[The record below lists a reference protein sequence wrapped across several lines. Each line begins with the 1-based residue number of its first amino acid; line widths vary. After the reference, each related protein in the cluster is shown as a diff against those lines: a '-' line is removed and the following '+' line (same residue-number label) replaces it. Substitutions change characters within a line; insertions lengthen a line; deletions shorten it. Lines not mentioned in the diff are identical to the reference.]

1 MELFA
6 GSDGIFRAF
15 SGPAPKVYPMTENQ
29 PPQPQ
34 NQPGDTP
41 DQASPYGSTYG
52 SQSQQ
57 GTPPSFGS
65 SPYEGTQQLPTTGY
79 GQHSQQQSAPQ
90 GGPPQGG
97 PAQGGPAQGG
107 SGQPGQYSSGG
118 GTYQQGGQFGMAGA
132 HQGTSPGP
140 NWPFGPQP
148 AQPEP
153 PKPKRRGLALVAAT
167 ALLVGTAGGVGG
179 AAVYSA
185 TNDSTTANTPSVTAP
200 LNGGQAAPASAPDG
214 SVQAAAAKV
223 LPSTVKISSVTSQGA
238 ATGSGIVISKDG
250 LIVTNN
256 HVVAGG
262 TKLSVMLNDGRTVPA
277 TIVGTDA
284 LTDLAVIK
292 AGATDLT
299 PAVLGK
305 SGTLGVGQ
313 GVVAIGSPFGLEAT
327 VTSGIVSALN
337 RPVTSGSAD
346 AQDSTTVFPAI
357 QTDAAINPGNSG
369 GALIDLAGQVV
380 GINSAIKTAGGSG
393 QSEGGNI
400 GLGFAIPIDQAKP
413 IIDELVAK
421 GKATH
426 ARLGVTV
433 GDAQSTDGLSQGA
446 TLGEVTSGGAADK
459 AGLKAGDIV
468 TAVDGKAIAS
478 GDALV
483 AAVRSHRPD
492 DEVEI
497 TFTRAGKAGQKVTAK
512 LGSDNG
518 NPTG

>member
-1 MELFA
+1 
-6 GSDGIFRAF
+6 
-15 SGPAPKVYPMTENQ
+15 MTDNQ
-29 PPQPQ
+29 PPE
-34 NQPGDTP
+34 
-41 DQASPYGSTYG
+41 
-52 SQSQQ
+52 SQS
-57 GTPPSFGS
+57 GHVPFGS
-65 SPYEGTQQLPTTGY
+65 NPPERTQQLPMY
-79 GQHSQQQSAPQ
+79 GQHQQQQYAPQ
-90 GGPPQGG
+90 GGQ
-97 PAQGGPAQGG
+97 QQL
-107 SGQPGQYSSGG
+107 GQPGQHPSGG
-118 GTYQQGGQFGMAGA
+118 SAYPQFGTPGT
-132 HQGTSPGP
+132 HQGASPGP
-140 NWPFGPQP
+140 NWPFGPQQ
-148 AQPEP
+148 QPVP
-153 PKPKRRGLALVAAT
+153 SAPGKPKRMGLAIVAAT
-167 ALLVGTAGGVGG
+167 ALLVGAAGGVGA

-185 TNDSTTANTPSVTAP
+185 TNDTGASPSVTAP
-200 LNGGQAAPASAPDG
+200 LNGNQAAPASAPDG
-214 SVQAAAAKV
+214 SVQNAAAKV
-223 LPSTVKISSVTSQGA
+223 LGSVVKIAVASQQGA
-238 ATGSGIVISKDG
+238 GTGSGIVISKDG

-256 HVVAGG
+256 HVVSGAGSG
-262 TKLSVMLNDGRTVPA
+262 ANISVVLNDGRTVSA
-277 TIVGTDA
+277 TVKGTDP

-292 AGATDLT
+292 ADATDLT
-299 PAVLGK
+299 PA
-305 SGTLGVGQ
+305 TLGSSGNLAVGQ

-337 RPVTSGSAD
+337 RPVTSGD
-346 AQDSTTVFPAI
+346 EQQDSTTVFPAI

-433 GDAQSTDGLSQGA
+433 GDAQSSDGLTNGA
-446 TLGEVTSGGAADK
+446 RLGEVTSGGAADK
-459 AGLKAGDIV
+459 AGLQSGDVV

-483 AAVRSHRPD
+483 AAVRSHRPG
-492 DEVEI
+492 DEVKLSI
-497 TFTRAGKAGQKVTAK
+497 TRNGKPQTVNAT

>member
-1 MELFA
+1 
-6 GSDGIFRAF
+6 
-15 SGPAPKVYPMTENQ
+15 MTENQ
-29 PPQPQ
+29 PHQPQ
-34 NQPGDTP
+34 NQPGNDNP
-41 DQASPYGSTYG
+41 AQGSTYG
-52 SQSQQ
+52 NQAPQ
-57 GTPPSFGS
+57 GTPPSYGS
-65 SPYEGTQQLPTTGY
+65 SPQERTQQLPTTGY
-79 GQHSQQQSAPQ
+79 GQHAQQQYAPQ
-90 GGPPQGG
+90 GQGR
-97 PAQGGPAQGG
+97 
-107 SGQPGQYSSGG
+107 Y
-118 GTYQQGGQFGMAGA
+118 QGGQFGSTGA
-132 HQGTSPGP
+132 HQGASPGT
-140 NWPFGPQP
+140 NWPPFGPQQP

-185 TNDSTTANTPSVTAP
+185 TNDSSATPSVTAP
-200 LNGGQAAPASAPDG
+200 LNGGQAAPVAAPNG
-214 SVQAAAAKV
+214 SVQNAAAKV
-223 LPSTVKISSVTSQGA
+223 LPSVVKIAFTTAQGSG
-238 ATGSGIVISKDG
+238 TGSGIVISKDG
-250 LIVTNN
+250 LIATNN
-256 HVVAGG
+256 HVVAGAG
-262 TKLSVMLNDGRTVPA
+262 QGGKLSVILNDGRTVSA
-277 TIVGTDA
+277 TVVGTDP
-284 LTDLAVIK
+284 LTDLAVIRADAK
-292 AGATDLT
+292 DLT
-299 PAVLGK
+299 PATLGT
-305 SGTLGVGQ
+305 SGNLGVGQ
-313 GVVAIGSPFGLEAT
+313 GVVAIGSPFGLDAT

-337 RPVTSGSAD
+337 RPVTSGGEE
-346 AQDSTTVFPAI
+346 QDSTTVFPAI

-426 ARLGVTV
+426 ARLGVQV
-433 GDAQSTDGLSQGA
+433 GDAQSSDGLTQGA

-459 AGLKAGDIV
+459 AGLKSGDVV
-468 TAVDGKAIAS
+468 TAIDGKAIAS

-492 DEVEI
+492 DEVTI
-497 TFTRAGKAGQKVTAK
+497 TYNRSGQTGQTAKAK

>member
-1 MELFA
+1 MEFFG
-6 GSDGIFRAF
+6 GSEGIFRRL
-15 SGPAPKVYPMTENQ
+15 SGPADKVLPMTENQ
-29 PPQPQ
+29 PQQPQPQ
-34 NQPGDTP
+34 PGP
-41 DQASPYGSTYG
+41 NAQG
-52 SQSQQ
+52 QQ
-57 GTPPSFGS
+57 GP
-65 SPYEGTQQLPTTGY
+65 ERTQQLPMY
-79 GQHSQQQSAPQ
+79 GQHQQQHYAPQ
-90 GGPPQGG
+90 GGQPRLDSGPQGQRPG
-97 PAQGGPAQGG
+97 QYPAGGGAYPQF
-107 SGQPGQYSSGG
+107 GQPG
-118 GTYQQGGQFGMAGA
+118 T

-140 NWPFGPQP
+140 NWPHGPQQP
-148 AQPEP
+148 ATAAA
-153 PKPKRRGLALVAAT
+153 PKPKRRIGLAAVALT

-185 TNDSTTANTPSVTAP
+185 SNDHTTNTPSVTAP
-200 LNGGQAAPASAPDG
+200 LNGNQAAPAAAPDG
-214 SVQAAAAKV
+214 SVQSASAKV
-223 LPSTVKISSVTSQGA
+223 LPSVVKIAVVSSQGA
-238 ATGSGIVISKDG
+238 ETGSGIVISKDG

-256 HVVAGG
+256 HVAAGLG
-262 TKLSVMLNDGRTVPA
+262 SAGKISVMLNDGRTVPA
-277 TIVGTDA
+277 TIKGTDP
-284 LTDLAVIK
+284 LTDIAVIK
-292 AGATDLT
+292 VEATDLT
-299 PAVLGK
+299 PA
-305 SGTLGVGQ
+305 TLGSSGKLAVGQ

-337 RPVTSGSAD
+337 RPVTSGD
-346 AQDSTTVFPAI
+346 EQQDSTTVFPAI

-433 GDAQSTDGLSQGA
+433 GDAQSSDGLTSGA
-446 TLGEVTSGGAADK
+446 RLGEVTSGGAADK
-459 AGLKAGDIV
+459 AGLQSGDVV
-468 TAVDGKAIAS
+468 TAVDGKTIAS

-483 AAVRSHRPD
+483 AAVRSHRPGD
-492 DEVEI
+492 QVKLSI
-497 TFTRAGKAGQKVTAK
+497 TRGGTKQTLTAT

>member
-1 MELFA
+1 
-6 GSDGIFRAF
+6 
-15 SGPAPKVYPMTENQ
+15 MTENQ
-29 PPQPQ
+29 PHQPQ
-34 NQPGDTP
+34 NQPGHDAP
-41 DQASPYGSTYG
+41 ASGSTYG
-52 SQSQQ
+52 NQPQQ
-57 GTPPSFGS
+57 GASPAYGS
-65 SPYEGTQQLPTTGY
+65 SPQERERTQQLPVQGY
-79 GQHSQQQSAPQ
+79 GQHQHQQYAPQ
-90 GGPPQGG
+90 GGQPRIGQHPS
-97 PAQGGPAQGG
+97 GG
-107 SGQPGQYSSGG
+107 SAYPQS
-118 GTYQQGGQFGMAGA
+118 GQFGTAGT

-140 NWPFGPQP
+140 NWPFDPQP

-185 TNDSTTANTPSVTAP
+185 TNDSSSSAPSVTAP
-200 LNGGQAAPASAPDG
+200 LNGGQAAPVSAPDG

-223 LPSTVKISSVTSQGA
+223 LPSVVKIGVATSQGA
-238 ATGSGIVISKDG
+238 ATGSGIVISQDG

-256 HVVAGG
+256 HVVAGAG
-262 TKLSVMLNDGRTVPA
+262 SGGKISVMLNDGRTLSA
-277 TIVGTDA
+277 TVVGTDP
-284 LTDLAVIK
+284 LTDLAVIRADAK
-292 AGATDLT
+292 DLK

-337 RPVTSGSAD
+337 RPVTSGD
-346 AQDSTTVFPAI
+346 AQQDSTTVFPAI

-426 ARLGVTV
+426 ARLGVQV
-433 GDAQSTDGLSQGA
+433 GDAQSSDGLQQGA
-446 TLGEVTSGGAADK
+446 TLGEVTVGGAADK
-459 AGLKAGDIV
+459 AGLKKGDVV
-468 TAVDGKAIAS
+468 TSVDGKAIAS

-492 DEVEI
+492 DEVSI
-497 TFTRAGKAGQKVTAK
+497 TLTRAGKPQTIKAT

>member
-1 MELFA
+1 
-6 GSDGIFRAF
+6 
-15 SGPAPKVYPMTENQ
+15 MTENQ
-29 PPQPQ
+29 PQQPQ
-34 NQPGDTP
+34 NQPGSDNP
-41 DQASPYGSTYG
+41 AQGSTPG
-52 SQSQQ
+52 SQPQQ
-57 GTPPSFGS
+57 GAQPSFGAN
-65 SPYEGTQQLPTTGY
+65 PQERTQQLPMGGY
-79 GQHSQQQSAPQ
+79 GQHQQQQFAPQ
-90 GGPPQGG
+90 GGQQRPGQHPS
-97 PAQGGPAQGG
+97 GG
-107 SGQPGQYSSGG
+107 SAYP
-118 GTYQQGGQFGMAGA
+118 QFGAPGT

-140 NWPFGPQP
+140 AWPFGPQP
-148 AQPEP
+148 AAAPAP
-153 PKPKRRGLALVAAT
+153 AKPKRVGLALVAAT

-185 TNDSTTANTPSVTAP
+185 TNDSGSNSPSVTAP
-200 LNGGQAAPASAPDG
+200 LNGNQAAPAAAPDG
-214 SVQAAAAKV
+214 SVQSAAAKV
-223 LPSTVKISSVTSQGA
+223 LPSTVKIAVATSQGA

-256 HVVAGG
+256 HVVAGAG
-262 TKLSVMLNDGRTVPA
+262 SGASISVVLNDGRTIPA
-277 TIVGTDA
+277 TIKGTDA

-292 AGATDLT
+292 ADATDLT
-299 PAVLGK
+299 PA
-305 SGTLGVGQ
+305 TLGSSGNLAVGQ

-337 RPVTSGSAD
+337 RPVTSGD
-346 AQDSTTVFPAI
+346 EQQDSTTVFPAI

-426 ARLGVTV
+426 ARLGVQV
-433 GDAQSTDGLSQGA
+433 GDAQSSDGLTNGA
-446 TLGEVTSGGAADK
+446 RLGEVTSGGAADK
-459 AGLKAGDIV
+459 AGLQAGDVV

-483 AAVRSHRPD
+483 AAVRSHRPG
-492 DEVEI
+492 DEVKI
-497 TFTRAGKAGQKVTAK
+497 TLTRAGKSQTVTAT

>member
-1 MELFA
+1 
-6 GSDGIFRAF
+6 
-15 SGPAPKVYPMTENQ
+15 MTENQ

-34 NQPGDTP
+34 SQPGDDTP
-41 DQASPYGSTYG
+41 AQGSTFGSQPAHQPQQPAMPTYG
-52 SQSQQ
+52 S
-57 GTPPSFGS
+57 GS
-65 SPYEGTQQLPTTGY
+65 PERTQQLPMGGY
-79 GQHSQQQSAPQ
+79 GQHQQQPYLSQGGPQ
-90 GGPPQGG
+90 GGQ
-97 PAQGGPAQGG
+97 QW
-107 SGQPGQYSSGG
+107 PGQHPTGG
-118 GTYQQGGQFGMAGA
+118 GGAAHQQGGQFGMSGT
-132 HQGTSPGP
+132 HQGASPGP
-140 NWPFGPQP
+140 DWPFGPQP
-148 AQPEP
+148 AQSEP
-153 PKPKRRGLALVAAT
+153 PKPPKRRGLALVAAT
-167 ALLVGTAGGVGG
+167 ALLVGAAGGVGS

-185 TNDSTTANTPSVTAP
+185 TNDSSTSTPSVTAP
-200 LNGGQAAPASAPDG
+200 LNGGQAAPVSAPDG
-214 SVQAAAAKV
+214 SVQNAASKV
-223 LPSTVKISSVTSQGA
+223 LPSVVKIGVTTSQGA

-256 HVVAGG
+256 HVVAGAG
-262 TKLSVMLNDGRTVPA
+262 QGGKIQVMLNDGRTLDA
-277 TIVGTDA
+277 TIVGTDP
-284 LTDLAVIK
+284 LTDLAVIRANAK
-292 AGATDLT
+292 DLT

-337 RPVTSGSAD
+337 RPVTSGD
-346 AQDSTTVFPAI
+346 TQQDSTTVFPAI

-426 ARLGVTV
+426 ARLGVGV
-433 GDAQSTDGLSQGA
+433 GDAQSTAAFQQGA
-446 TLGEVTSGGAADK
+446 TIGEVTSGGAADK
-459 AGLKAGDIV
+459 AGLKTGDVV
-468 TAVDGKAIAS
+468 TAIDGKVIAS

-483 AAVRSHRPD
+483 AAVRSHRPG
-492 DEVEI
+492 DEVTI
-497 TFTRAGKAGQKVTAK
+497 TLTRAGKSQQVKAT

>member
-1 MELFA
+1 
-6 GSDGIFRAF
+6 
-15 SGPAPKVYPMTENQ
+15 MTENQ
-29 PPQPQ
+29 PPQ
-34 NQPGDTP
+34 NQPGQNP
-41 DQASPYGSTYG
+41 
-52 SQSQQ
+52 Q
-57 GTPPSFGS
+57 GPQGP
-65 SPYEGTQQLPTTGY
+65 ERTQQLPMY
-79 GQHSQQQSAPQ
+79 GQHQQQQFAPQ
-90 GGPPQGG
+90 GG
-97 PAQGGPAQGG
+97 
-107 SGQPGQYSSGG
+107 QPGQQRPDSGPQGQRPGQYPSGG
-118 GTYQQGGQFGMAGA
+118 SAYPQFGAPGT
-132 HQGTSPGP
+132 HQGASPGP
-140 NWPFGPQP
+140 GWPYGPQP
-148 AQPEP
+148 ATATATAE
-153 PKPKRRGLALVAAT
+153 KPKKRAGLAAVALT
-167 ALLVGTAGGVGG
+167 ALLVGLAGGVGG

-185 TNDSTTANTPSVTAP
+185 SNDHTTNSPSVTAP
-200 LNGGQAAPASAPDG
+200 LNGNQAAPAAAPDG
-214 SVQAAAAKV
+214 SVQSAAAKV
-223 LPSTVKISSVTSQGA
+223 LPSVVKIAVATSQGA

-256 HVVAGG
+256 HVVAGAG
-262 TKLSVMLNDGRTVPA
+262 QGATITVMLNDGRTVNA
-277 TIVGTDA
+277 TVKGTDP
-284 LTDLAVIK
+284 LTDLAVIH
-292 AGATDLT
+292 ADATDLT
-299 PAVLGK
+299 PA
-305 SGTLGVGQ
+305 TLGSSGKLAVGQ

-337 RPVTSGSAD
+337 RPVTSGD
-346 AQDSTTVFPAI
+346 EQQDSTTVFPAI

-433 GDAQSTDGLSQGA
+433 GDAQSTDGLTNGA
-446 TLGEVTSGGAADK
+446 RLGEVTSGGAADK
-459 AGLKAGDIV
+459 AGLQSGDVV

-483 AAVRSHRPD
+483 AAVRSHRPGD
-492 DEVEI
+492 QV
-497 TFTRAGKAGQKVTAK
+497 TLTVTRAGKSVPIKAT

>member
-1 MELFA
+1 MEFF
-6 GSDGIFRAF
+6 GCSDGIFRGF
-15 SGPAPKVYPMTENQ
+15 SGPAAKVLLMTENQ
-29 PPQPQ
+29 PHQPQ
-34 NQPGDTP
+34 NQPGNDTP
-41 DQASPYGSTYG
+41 AQGSTYG
-52 SQSQQ
+52 NQPGNQPQQ
-57 GTPPSFGS
+57 AASPSFGAG
-65 SPYEGTQQLPTTGY
+65 SPERTQQLPMQGY
-79 GQHSQQQSAPQ
+79 GQHQQQQFAPQ
-90 GGPPQGG
+90 GGQQRPGQHPS
-97 PAQGGPAQGG
+97 GG
-107 SGQPGQYSSGG
+107 SAYQP
-118 GTYQQGGQFGMAGA
+118 GGQFGTAGT
-132 HQGTSPGP
+132 HQGASPGP

-148 AQPEP
+148 AQSEP
-153 PKPKRRGLALVAAT
+153 PKPPKRRGLALVAAT
-167 ALLVGTAGGVGG
+167 ALLVGAAGGIGS

-185 TNDSTTANTPSVTAP
+185 TNDTSASPSVTAP
-200 LNGGQAAPASAPDG
+200 LNGGQAAPVSAPDG
-214 SVQAAAAKV
+214 SVQNAAAKV
-223 LPSTVKISSVTSQGA
+223 LPSVVKIAVTSSQGA
-238 ATGSGIVISKDG
+238 GTGSGIVISKDG

-256 HVVAGG
+256 HVVAGAG
-262 TKLSVMLNDGRTVPA
+262 QGAKIAVMLNDGRTVSA
-277 TIVGTDA
+277 TIVGTDP
-284 LTDLAVIK
+284 LTDLAVIRADAK
-292 AGATDLT
+292 DLT
-299 PAVLGK
+299 PAALGK
-305 SGTLGVGQ
+305 SGDLGVGQ

-337 RPVTSGSAD
+337 RPVTSGD
-346 AQDSTTVFPAI
+346 EQQDSTTVFPAI

-426 ARLGVTV
+426 ARLGVQV
-433 GDAQSTDGLSQGA
+433 GDAQSTDGLTQGA

-459 AGLKAGDIV
+459 AGLKSGDVV
-468 TAVDGKAIAS
+468 TAIDGKAIAS

-492 DEVEI
+492 DEVSI
-497 TFTRAGKAGQKVTAK
+497 TFTRAGKAQTVKAK

>member
-1 MELFA
+1 MEFF
-6 GSDGIFRAF
+6 GSSDGIFRGF
-15 SGPAPKVYPMTENQ
+15 SGAAAKVVPMTENQ
-29 PPQPQ
+29 PHQPQ
-34 NQPGDTP
+34 NQPGNDTP
-41 DQASPYGSTYG
+41 TQGSTYG
-52 SQSQQ
+52 NQPQQ
-57 GTPPSFGS
+57 GPSPSFGS
-65 SPYEGTQQLPTTGY
+65 SSPERTQQLPMSGY
-79 GQHSQQQSAPQ
+79 GQHPQQQYAPQ
-90 GGPPQGG
+90 GGQ
-97 PAQGGPAQGG
+97 QR
-107 SGQPGQYSSGG
+107 PGQHPSGG
-118 GTYQQGGQFGMAGA
+118 GAYQQGGQFGTAGA

-148 AQPEP
+148 PQSVQPEH

-167 ALLVGTAGGVGG
+167 ALLVGAAGGVGS

-185 TNDSTTANTPSVTAP
+185 TNDSSSSPSVTAP
-200 LNGGQAAPASAPDG
+200 LNGGQAAPVSAPDG
-214 SVQAAAAKV
+214 SVQNAAAKV
-223 LPSTVKISSVTSQGA
+223 LPSVVKIGVMTSQGA
-238 ATGSGIVISKDG
+238 ATGSGIVVSKDG

-256 HVVAGG
+256 HVVASGG
-262 TKLSVMLNDGRTVPA
+262 NGGKISVMLNDGRTVPA
-277 TIVGTDA
+277 TIVGTDP

-292 AGATDLT
+292 ASANDLK

-305 SGTLGVGQ
+305 SGDLGVGQ

-337 RPVTSGSAD
+337 RPVTSGD
-346 AQDSTTVFPAI
+346 QEQDSTTVFPAI

-433 GDAQSTDGLSQGA
+433 GDAQSTDGLQQGA

-459 AGLKAGDIV
+459 AGLKSGDVV
-468 TAVDGKAIAS
+468 TAIDGKAIAS

-492 DEVEI
+492 DEVTI
-497 TFTRAGKAGQKVTAK
+497 TLTRDGKSQTVKAK

>member
-1 MELFA
+1 MDFFGCSE
-6 GSDGIFRAF
+6 GIFRAL
-15 SGPAPKVYPMTENQ
+15 SGPAVKVLVMNEN
-29 PPQPQ
+29 PQQLPQ
-34 NQPGDTP
+34 NQPGSNP
-41 DQASPYGSTYG
+41 EQGSTPG
-52 SQSQQ
+52 SQN
-57 GTPPSFGS
+57 PSYGAG
-65 SPYEGTQQLPTTGY
+65 PQERTQQLPMGGY
-79 GQHSQQQSAPQ
+79 GPHQQQQFAPQ
-90 GGPPQGG
+90 GGQPRPPQGSG
-97 PAQGGPAQGG
+97 QHPAGG
-107 SGQPGQYSSGG
+107 SAYP
-118 GTYQQGGQFGMAGA
+118 QFGPGA
-132 HQGTSPGP
+132 HQGTPPGP
-140 NWPFGPQP
+140 NWRYGPQTAAP
-148 AQPEP
+148 APE
-153 PKPKRRGLALVAAT
+153 KPKRRGLALVALT

-185 TNDSTTANTPSVTAP
+185 TNGSTSNTPSVTAP
-200 LNGGQAAPASAPDG
+200 LNGNQAAPASSPDG
-214 SVQAAAAKV
+214 SVQSAAAKV
-223 LPSTVKISSVTSQGA
+223 LPSVVKIAVATSQGE

-256 HVVAGG
+256 HVVAGAG
-262 TKLSVMLNDGRTVPA
+262 SGATISVMLNDGRTVPA
-277 TIVGTDA
+277 TIKGTDP
-284 LTDLAVIK
+284 LTDLAVIH
-292 AGATDLT
+292 ASATDLT
-299 PAVLGK
+299 PAKLGS
-305 SGTLGVGQ
+305 SGKLAVGQ

-337 RPVTSGSAD
+337 RPVTSGD
-346 AQDSTTVFPAI
+346 AQQDSTTVFPAI

-426 ARLGVTV
+426 ARLGVQV
-433 GDAQSTDGLSQGA
+433 GDAQSSDGLSNGA
-446 TLGEVTSGGAADK
+446 RLGEVTSGGAADK
-459 AGLKAGDIV
+459 AGLHAGDVV

-483 AAVRSHRPD
+483 AAVRSHRPGD
-492 DEVEI
+492 QVKLTI
-497 TFTRAGKAGQKVTAK
+497 TRNGQTQSITAT

>member
-1 MELFA
+1 MEFF
-6 GSDGIFRAF
+6 GSSDGIFRGF
-15 SGPAPKVYPMTENQ
+15 SGPADKVLAMTENQ
-29 PPQPQ
+29 PHQPQ
-34 NQPGDTP
+34 NQAGSDKPA
-41 DQASPYGSTYG
+41 QGSTSDG
-52 SQSQQ
+52 QPQQ
-57 GTPPSFGS
+57 GGQPSIGAN
-65 SPYEGTQQLPTTGY
+65 PERTQQLPMSGY
-79 GQHSQQQSAPQ
+79 GQHQQQQFAPQ
-90 GGPPQGG
+90 GGQQRPGQHPS
-97 PAQGGPAQGG
+97 GG
-107 SGQPGQYSSGG
+107 SAYPQFGAP
-118 GTYQQGGQFGMAGA
+118 GTYQ
-132 HQGTSPGP
+132 GTSAGP
-140 NWPFGPQP
+140 SWPFGPQP
-148 AQPEP
+148 PHAAPAEP
-153 PKPKRRGLALVAAT
+153 AKPKRRGGLALVAAT

-185 TNDSTTANTPSVTAP
+185 INDSSSSPSVTAP
-200 LNGGQAAPASAPDG
+200 LNGNQAAPASAPDG
-214 SVQAAAAKV
+214 SVQSAAAKV
-223 LPSTVKISSVTSQGA
+223 LPSTVKIAVATSQGA

-256 HVVAGG
+256 HVVAGAG
-262 TKLSVMLNDGRTVPA
+262 ANATISVMLNDGRTVPA
-277 TIVGTDA
+277 TVKGTDP
-284 LTDLAVIK
+284 LTDLAVIQ
-292 AGATDLT
+292 AQATDLT
-299 PAVLGK
+299 PA
-305 SGTLGVGQ
+305 TLGSSGKLAVGQ

-337 RPVTSGSAD
+337 RPVTSGD
-346 AQDSTTVFPAI
+346 EQQDSTTVFPAI

-426 ARLGVTV
+426 ARLGVQV
-433 GDAQSTDGLSQGA
+433 GDAQSSDGLPQGA
-446 TLGEVTSGGAADK
+446 RLGEVTSGGAADK
-459 AGLKAGDIV
+459 AGLQAGDVV

-483 AAVRSHRPD
+483 AAVRSHRPG
-492 DEVEI
+492 DEVSI
-497 TFTRAGKAGQKVTAK
+497 TYTRNGKSQTAKVT

>member
-1 MELFA
+1 MDFFG
-6 GSDGIFRAF
+6 GSERIFRAL
-15 SGPAPKVYPMTENQ
+15 SGPAVRVLAMTENP

-34 NQPGDTP
+34 NQPGPNPEQGSTP
-41 DQASPYGSTYG
+41 GNQIPSYGASP
-52 SQSQQ
+52 Q
-57 GTPPSFGS
+57 
-65 SPYEGTQQLPTTGY
+65 ERTQQQPMSGGY
-79 GQHSQQQSAPQ
+79 GHQQQQFAPQ
-90 GGPPQGG
+90 GGQSRPPQG
-97 PAQGGPAQGG
+97 
-107 SGQPGQYSSGG
+107 SGQHPAAGSAYP
-118 GTYQQGGQFGMAGA
+118 QFGAPGT

-140 NWPFGPQP
+140 NWPFGPQQAP
-148 AQPEP
+148 APAPE
-153 PKPKRRGLALVAAT
+153 KPKRRGLALVALT

-185 TNDSTTANTPSVTAP
+185 TNDSTSNTPSVTAP
-200 LNGGQAAPASAPDG
+200 LNGNQAAPASAPDG
-214 SVQAAAAKV
+214 SVQSAAAKV
-223 LPSTVKISSVTSQGA
+223 LPSVVKIAVATSQGE

-256 HVVAGG
+256 HVVAGAG
-262 TKLSVMLNDGRTVPA
+262 QGAEISVMLNDGRTVTA
-277 TIVGTDA
+277 TVKGTDP
-284 LTDLAVIK
+284 LTDLAVIH
-292 AGATDLT
+292 ADATDLT
-299 PAVLGK
+299 PA
-305 SGTLGVGQ
+305 TLGQSGKLAVGQ
-313 GVVAIGSPFGLEAT
+313 GVVAIGSPYGLEAT

-337 RPVTSGSAD
+337 RPVTSGD
-346 AQDSTTVFPAI
+346 QQQDSTTVFPAI

-433 GDAQSTDGLSQGA
+433 GDAQTSDGLSNGA
-446 TLGEVTSGGAADK
+446 RLGEVTSGGAADK
-459 AGLKAGDIV
+459 SGLQAGDVV

-483 AAVRSHRPD
+483 AAVRSHRPGD
-492 DEVEI
+492 QVKLTI
-497 TFTRAGKAGQKVTAK
+497 TRGGKSQSITAT

>member
-1 MELFA
+1 
-6 GSDGIFRAF
+6 
-15 SGPAPKVYPMTENQ
+15 MTENQ
-29 PPQPQ
+29 PQQPQ
-34 NQPGDTP
+34 SQTGQNPQQP
-41 DQASPYGSTYG
+41 
-52 SQSQQ
+52 Q
-57 GTPPSFGS
+57 GP
-65 SPYEGTQQLPTTGY
+65 ERTQQLPTY
-79 GQHSQQQSAPQ
+79 GQHQQQQFAPQ
-90 GGPPQGG
+90 GGQPRQEPGPQG
-97 PAQGGPAQGG
+97 QR
-107 SGQPGQYSSGG
+107 PGQQPAGG
-118 GTYQQGGQFGMAGA
+118 RAYPQFGTPGT
-132 HQGTSPGP
+132 HQGASPGP
-140 NWPFGPQP
+140 SWPFGPQP
-148 AQPEP
+148 GAATATAE
-153 PKPKRRGLALVAAT
+153 KPKRRPGLAIVALT

-185 TNDSTTANTPSVTAP
+185 TTDHTTNSPSVTAP
-200 LNGGQAAPASAPDG
+200 LNGNQAAPASAPNG
-214 SVQAAAAKV
+214 TVQNAAAKV
-223 LPSTVKISSVTSQGA
+223 LPSVVKIAVATQQGQ

-256 HVVAGG
+256 HVVAGAG
-262 TKLSVMLNDGRTVPA
+262 PGAQLTVVLNDGRTVPA
-277 TIVGTDA
+277 TVKGTDP
-284 LTDLAVIK
+284 LTDLAVIH
-292 AGATDLT
+292 AQATDLT
-299 PAVLGK
+299 PAVLGQ
-305 SGTLGVGQ
+305 SGRLAVGQ

-337 RPVTSGSAD
+337 RPVTSGD
-346 AQDSTTVFPAI
+346 EQQDSTTVFPAI

-433 GDAQSTDGLSQGA
+433 GDAQSSDGLSNGA
-446 TLGEVTSGGAADK
+446 RLGEVTSGGAADK
-459 AGLKAGDIV
+459 AGLQSGDVV

-483 AAVRSHRPD
+483 AAVRSHRPGD
-492 DEVEI
+492 QVKVD
-497 TFTRAGKAGQKVTAK
+497 FTRNGKAQSVTAT

>member
-1 MELFA
+1 MEFFGL
-6 GSDGIFRAF
+6 SERIFRGL
-15 SGPAPKVYPMTENQ
+15 SGPADKVLVMTENQ
-29 PPQPQ
+29 PQQP
-34 NQPGDTP
+34 NQPG
-41 DQASPYGSTYG
+41 QNA
-52 SQSQQ
+52 Q
-57 GTPPSFGS
+57 GPQGP
-65 SPYEGTQQLPTTGY
+65 ERTQQLPVY
-79 GQHSQQQSAPQ
+79 GQHQQQQYAPQ
-90 GGPPQGG
+90 GGY
-97 PAQGGPAQGG
+97 
-107 SGQPGQYSSGG
+107 GQPRPDSEPLGQRPGQPPAGG
-118 GTYQQGGQFGMAGA
+118 GGYPQFGAPGT

-140 NWPFGPQP
+140 SWPLGPQ
-148 AQPEP
+148 QPGGPGGPGGQGTATAE
-153 PKPKRRGLALVAAT
+153 KPKRRTGLALVALT

-185 TNDSTTANTPSVTAP
+185 TNDTSTNSPSVTAP
-200 LNGGQAAPASAPDG
+200 LNGNQAAPAAAPDG
-214 SVQAAAAKV
+214 SVQSAAAKV
-223 LPSTVKISSVTSQGA
+223 LPSVVKIAVATSQGA

-256 HVVAGG
+256 HVVAGAG
-262 TKLSVMLNDGRTVPA
+262 QGATISVMLNDGRTVPA
-277 TIVGTDA
+277 TIKGTDP
-284 LTDLAVIK
+284 LTDLAVIQ
-292 AGATDLT
+292 AQATDLT
-299 PAVLGK
+299 PATLGK
-305 SGTLGVGQ
+305 SGQLAVGQ

-337 RPVTSGSAD
+337 RPVTSGD
-346 AQDSTTVFPAI
+346 QQQDSTTVFPAI

-426 ARLGVTV
+426 ARLGVQV
-433 GDAQSTDGLSQGA
+433 GDAQSSDGLSNGA
-446 TLGEVTSGGAADK
+446 RLGEVTSGGAADK
-459 AGLKAGDIV
+459 AGLRSGDVV

-483 AAVRSHRPD
+483 AAVRSHRPGD
-492 DEVEI
+492 QVKL
-497 TFTRAGKAGQKVTAK
+497 TVTRGGKSQSISAT

>member
-1 MELFA
+1 
-6 GSDGIFRAF
+6 
-15 SGPAPKVYPMTENQ
+15 MTENQ

-34 NQPGDTP
+34 NPSGDNTP
-41 DQASPYGSTYG
+41 AQGSTYG
-52 SQSQQ
+52 NQSANQ
-57 GTPPSFGS
+57 PPQPALPTYGS
-65 SPYEGTQQLPTTGY
+65 GSPERTQQLPMGGY
-79 GQHSQQQSAPQ
+79 GQHPQQQFAPQ
-90 GGPPQGG
+90 GGQ
-97 PAQGGPAQGG
+97 QR
-107 SGQPGQYSSGG
+107 PGQHPSGG
-118 GTYQQGGQFGMAGA
+118 GAYQQGGQFGTAGT
-132 HQGTSPGP
+132 HQGASPGP
-140 NWPFGPQP
+140 SWPFGPQP
-148 AQPEP
+148 AQSEP
-153 PKPKRRGLALVAAT
+153 PKPPKRRGLALVAAT
-167 ALLVGTAGGVGG
+167 ALLVGAAGGIGS

-185 TNDSTTANTPSVTAP
+185 TNDSTTSGTSVTAP
-200 LNGGQAAPASAPDG
+200 LNGGQAAPVSAPDG
-214 SVQAAAAKV
+214 SVQNAASKV
-223 LPSTVKISSVTSQGA
+223 LPSVVKIGVATSQGA
-238 ATGSGIVISKDG
+238 ATGSGIVISRDG

-256 HVVAGG
+256 HVVAGAG
-262 TKLSVMLNDGRTVPA
+262 SGGKIQVMLNDGRTLNA
-277 TIVGTDA
+277 TIVGTDP
-284 LTDLAVIK
+284 LTDLAVIRADAK
-292 AGATDLT
+292 DLT

-337 RPVTSGSAD
+337 RPVTSGD
-346 AQDSTTVFPAI
+346 EQQDSTTVFPAI

-426 ARLGVTV
+426 ARLGVQV
-433 GDAQSTDGLSQGA
+433 GNAQSSAAFQQGA
-446 TLGEVTSGGAADK
+446 TIGEVTSGGAADK
-459 AGLKAGDIV
+459 AGLKSGDVV
-468 TAVDGKAIAS
+468 TAIDGKAIAS

-492 DEVEI
+492 DEVTI
-497 TFTRAGKAGQKVTAK
+497 TFTRDGKSQQLKAK

>member
-1 MELFA
+1 
-6 GSDGIFRAF
+6 
-15 SGPAPKVYPMTENQ
+15 MTENQ

-34 NQPGDTP
+34 NQPGDNTP
-41 DQASPYGSTYG
+41 DQGSTYGSTYG
-52 SQSQQ
+52 SQPQQ

-90 GGPPQGG
+90 GGQ
-97 PAQGGPAQGG
+97 AR
-107 SGQPGQYSSGG
+107 PGQYPSGG
-118 GTYQQGGQFGMAGA
+118 STYQQSGQFGMAGA
-132 HQGTSPGP
+132 HQGASPGGP

-179 AAVYSA
+179 AAIYSA
-185 TNDSTTANTPSVTAP
+185 TNDSTTAAPSVTAP
-200 LNGGQAAPASAPDG
+200 LTGGQAAPASAPDG

-262 TKLSVMLNDGRTVPA
+262 SKLSVMLNDGRVVPA
-277 TIVGTDA
+277 TIVGTDP

-292 AGATDLT
+292 AEATDLT

-305 SGTLGVGQ
+305 SGNLGVGQ

-337 RPVTSGSAD
+337 RPVTSGSED

-433 GDAQSTDGLSQGA
+433 GDAQSSAAFQQGA
-446 TLGEVTSGGAADK
+446 TIGEVTSGGAADK
-459 AGLKAGDIV
+459 AGLKSGDVV
-468 TAVDGKAIAS
+468 TAIDGKAIAS

-492 DEVEI
+492 DEVTV
-497 TFTRAGKAGQKVTAK
+497 TFTRGGKAQTIKAK

>member
-1 MELFA
+1 
-6 GSDGIFRAF
+6 
-15 SGPAPKVYPMTENQ
+15 MTENQ
-29 PPQPQ
+29 PHQPQ
-34 NQPGDTP
+34 NQPGNDTP
-41 DQASPYGSTYG
+41 AQGSTYG
-52 SQSQQ
+52 NQAPQ
-57 GTPPSFGS
+57 GTSPSYGS
-65 SPYEGTQQLPTTGY
+65 SPQERTQQLPTTGY
-79 GQHSQQQSAPQ
+79 GQHSQQQYAPH
-90 GGPPQGG
+90 G
-97 PAQGGPAQGG
+97 PAR
-107 SGQPGQYSSGG
+107 PGQHSSGG
-118 GTYQQGGQFGMAGA
+118 GAFQGGQFGTTGA
-132 HQGTSPGP
+132 HQGASPGTG
-140 NWPFGPQP
+140 WPFAAQQP

-185 TNDSTTANTPSVTAP
+185 TNDSSATPSVTAP
-200 LNGGQAAPASAPDG
+200 LTGGQAAPASAPDG
-214 SVQAAAAKV
+214 SVQNAAAKV
-223 LPSTVKISSVTSQGA
+223 LPSVVKIAVATAQGA
-238 ATGSGIVISKDG
+238 GTGSGIVISQDG

-256 HVVAGG
+256 HVVAGAG
-262 TKLSVMLNDGRTVPA
+262 NGGRLSVILNDGRTVPA
-277 TIVGTDA
+277 TIVGTDP
-284 LTDLAVIK
+284 LTDLAVIRADAK
-292 AGATDLT
+292 DLK

-305 SGTLGVGQ
+305 SGSLLVGQ
-313 GVVAIGSPFGLEAT
+313 GVVAIGSPFGLDAT

-337 RPVTSGSAD
+337 RPVSSGGEQ
-346 AQDSTTVFPAI
+346 QDSTTVFPAV

-413 IIDELVAK
+413 IIDELVAS

-433 GDAQSTDGLSQGA
+433 GDAQSSDGLTQGA
-446 TLGEVTSGGAADK
+446 TLGEVTPGGAADK
-459 AGLKAGDIV
+459 AGLKSGDIV
-468 TAVDGKAIAS
+468 TAINGKAIAS

-483 AAVRSHRPD
+483 AAVRSHRPG
-492 DEVEI
+492 DEVTI
-497 TFTRAGKAGQKVTAK
+497 TFTRDGKPGQTVKAK

>member
-1 MELFA
+1 
-6 GSDGIFRAF
+6 
-15 SGPAPKVYPMTENQ
+15 MTENQ
-29 PPQPQ
+29 PHQPQ
-34 NQPGDTP
+34 NQPVQPPQQQGPERTQQLP
-41 DQASPYGSTYG
+41 MSGYGQHQQQQFAPMGGQQRTGQHPSGG
-52 SQSQQ
+52 SAYPQFGAPGSHQ
-57 GTPPSFGS
+57 GTPP
-65 SPYEGTQQLPTTGY
+65 
-79 GQHSQQQSAPQ
+79 
-90 GGPPQGG
+90 
-97 PAQGGPAQGG
+97 
-107 SGQPGQYSSGG
+107 
-118 GTYQQGGQFGMAGA
+118 GA
-132 HQGTSPGP
+132 

-148 AQPEP
+148 AHQPEP
-153 PKPKRRGLALVAAT
+153 AKPKRRGLALVALT

-185 TNDSTTANTPSVTAP
+185 TNDTSNTPSVTAP
-200 LNGGQAAPASAPDG
+200 LSGNQAAPASAPDG
-214 SVQAAAAKV
+214 SVQNAAAKV
-223 LPSTVKISSVTSQGA
+223 LPSVVKIAVASQQGA
-238 ATGSGIVISKDG
+238 GTGSGIVISKDG

-262 TKLSVMLNDGRTVPA
+262 GPGAQISVMLNDGRTVPA
-277 TIVGTDA
+277 TVKGTDP
-284 LTDLAVIK
+284 LTDLAVIH
-292 AGATDLT
+292 ADANNLT
-299 PAVLGK
+299 PA
-305 SGTLGVGQ
+305 TLGQSGKLAVGQ

-337 RPVTSGSAD
+337 RPVTSGD
-346 AQDSTTVFPAI
+346 EQQDSTTVFPAV

-393 QSEGGNI
+393 QSQGGNI

-433 GDAQSTDGLSQGA
+433 GDAQSSDGLTQGA
-446 TLGEVTSGGAADK
+446 RLGEATSGGAADK
-459 AGLKAGDIV
+459 AGLQAGDVV

-483 AAVRSHRPD
+483 AAVRSHRPGD
-492 DEVEI
+492 QVKID
-497 TFTRAGKAGQKVTAK
+497 FTRNAKAQSVTAT

>member
-1 MELFA
+1 MEFF
-6 GSDGIFRAF
+6 GCSEGIFRGF
-15 SGPAPKVYPMTENQ
+15 SGPAATVLAMTENQ

-34 NQPGDTP
+34 NQPGQNPQQPGP
-41 DQASPYGSTYG
+41 DR
-52 SQSQQ
+52 
-57 GTPPSFGS
+57 
-65 SPYEGTQQLPTTGY
+65 TQQMPMPGY
-79 GQHSQQQSAPQ
+79 GQHQQQHSAPQ
-90 GGPPQGG
+90 GGQQGPRQATG
-97 PAQGGPAQGG
+97 QYPSGG
-107 SGQPGQYSSGG
+107 SAYP
-118 GTYQQGGQFGMAGA
+118 QFGAPGT

-148 AQPEP
+148 QAAAPTA
-153 PKPKRRGLALVAAT
+153 PKPKRRGLALVALT
-167 ALLVGTAGGVGG
+167 ALVVGTAGGVGG

-185 TNDSTTANTPSVTAP
+185 TSPSTSNTPSVTAP
-200 LNGGQAAPASAPDG
+200 LNGNQAAPTSAPDG

-223 LPSTVKISSVTSQGA
+223 LPSVVKIAVATSQGE

-256 HVVAGG
+256 HVVAAAGPG
-262 TKLSVMLNDGRTVPA
+262 AQIVVMLNNGRTVPA
-277 TIVGTDA
+277 TIKGTDP
-284 LTDLAVIK
+284 LTDLAVIH
-292 AGATDLT
+292 AAATDLT
-299 PAVLGK
+299 PAALGQ
-305 SGTLGVGQ
+305 SGKLAVGQ

-337 RPVTSGSAD
+337 RPVTSGD
-346 AQDSTTVFPAI
+346 QQQDSTTVFPAI

-433 GDAQSTDGLSQGA
+433 GDAQSSDGLTNGA
-446 TLGEVTSGGAADK
+446 RLGEVTSGGAADK
-459 AGLKAGDIV
+459 AGLQAGDVV

-483 AAVRSHRPD
+483 AAVRSHRPGD
-492 DEVEI
+492 QVKLTI
-497 TFTRAGKAGQKVTAK
+497 TRNGKSQTVTAT

>member
-1 MELFA
+1 MEFF
-6 GSDGIFRAF
+6 GHSERIFRAL
-15 SGPAPKVYPMTENQ
+15 SGPADKVLVMTENQ
-29 PPQPQ
+29 PPQ
-34 NQPGDTP
+34 NQPGQNP
-41 DQASPYGSTYG
+41 
-52 SQSQQ
+52 Q
-57 GTPPSFGS
+57 GPLGP
-65 SPYEGTQQLPTTGY
+65 ERTQQLPMY
-79 GQHSQQQSAPQ
+79 GQHQQQQFAPQ
-90 GGPPQGG
+90 GG
-97 PAQGGPAQGG
+97 
-107 SGQPGQYSSGG
+107 QPGQQRPESGPQGQRPGQYPSGG
-118 GTYQQGGQFGMAGA
+118 SAYPQFGAPGT
-132 HQGTSPGP
+132 HQGASPGP
-140 NWPFGPQP
+140 SWPFGPQP
-148 AQPEP
+148 ATATAE
-153 PKPKRRGLALVAAT
+153 KPKKRAGLAVVALT
-167 ALLVGTAGGVGG
+167 ALLVGLAGGVGG

-185 TNDSTTANTPSVTAP
+185 TNDHTTNSPSVTAP
-200 LNGGQAAPASAPDG
+200 LNGNQAAPAAAPDG
-214 SVQAAAAKV
+214 SVQSAAAKV
-223 LPSTVKISSVTSQGA
+223 LPSVVKIAVATSQGA

-256 HVVAGG
+256 HVVAGAG
-262 TKLSVMLNDGRTVPA
+262 QGATITVMLNDGRTVNA
-277 TIVGTDA
+277 TVKGTDP
-284 LTDLAVIK
+284 LTDLAVIH
-292 AGATDLT
+292 ANATDLT
-299 PAVLGK
+299 PA
-305 SGTLGVGQ
+305 TLGSSGKLAVGQ

-337 RPVTSGSAD
+337 RPVTSGD
-346 AQDSTTVFPAI
+346 EQQDSTTVFPAI

-433 GDAQSTDGLSQGA
+433 GDAQSSDGLTNGA
-446 TLGEVTSGGAADK
+446 RLGEVTSGGAADK
-459 AGLKAGDIV
+459 AGLQSGDVV

-483 AAVRSHRPD
+483 AAVRSHRPGD
-492 DEVEI
+492 QV
-497 TFTRAGKAGQKVTAK
+497 TLSVTRAGKPQSIKAT

>member
-1 MELFA
+1 
-6 GSDGIFRAF
+6 
-15 SGPAPKVYPMTENQ
+15 MTENQ

-34 NQPGDTP
+34 NQPGDDTP
-41 DQASPYGSTYG
+41 AQGSTYG
-52 SQSQQ
+52 NQSAQQ
-57 GTPPSFGS
+57 PPQTPSFGS
-65 SPYEGTQQLPTTGY
+65 GSPERTQQLPMGGY
-79 GQHSQQQSAPQ
+79 GQHPQQQYAPQ
-90 GGPPQGG
+90 GGQ
-97 PAQGGPAQGG
+97 QR
-107 SGQPGQYSSGG
+107 PGQHPTGG
-118 GTYQQGGQFGMAGA
+118 GGAYQQGGQFGMSGT

-148 AQPEP
+148 AQSEP
-153 PKPKRRGLALVAAT
+153 PKPPKRRGLALVAAT
-167 ALLVGTAGGVGG
+167 ALLVGAAGGIGS

-185 TNDSTTANTPSVTAP
+185 TNDSTTSGTSVTAP
-200 LNGGQAAPASAPDG
+200 LNGGQSAPVSAPDG
-214 SVQAAAAKV
+214 SVQNAASKV
-223 LPSTVKISSVTSQGA
+223 LPSVVKIGVATSQGA

-256 HVVAGG
+256 HVVAGAANG
-262 TKLSVMLNDGRTVPA
+262 KIQVMLNDGRTLNA
-277 TIVGTDA
+277 TIVGTDP
-284 LTDLAVIK
+284 LTDLAVIRADAK
-292 AGATDLT
+292 DLT

-305 SGTLGVGQ
+305 SGNLGVGQ

-337 RPVTSGSAD
+337 RPVTSGGEE
-346 AQDSTTVFPAI
+346 QNSTTVFPAI

-433 GDAQSTDGLSQGA
+433 GDAQSSAAFQQGA
-446 TLGEVTSGGAADK
+446 TIGEVTSGGAADK
-459 AGLKAGDIV
+459 AGLKSGDVV
-468 TAVDGKAIAS
+468 TAIDGKAIAS

-492 DEVEI
+492 DEVTI
-497 TFTRAGKAGQKVTAK
+497 NFTRNGKAQTVKSK